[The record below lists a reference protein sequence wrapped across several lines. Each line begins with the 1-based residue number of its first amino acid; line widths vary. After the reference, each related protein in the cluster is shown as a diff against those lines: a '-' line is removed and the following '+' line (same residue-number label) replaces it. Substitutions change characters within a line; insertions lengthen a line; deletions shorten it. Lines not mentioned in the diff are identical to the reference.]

1 MTVKA
6 QSPPTK
12 AKLPAAAAVRPSR
25 DNSTVVLIRNPK
37 FSYRKRPDHSKKNER
52 HSALSVRVCISTDPQ
67 APPRSRRQA
76 RSFQGREGQVCISP
90 VMSNFEQ
97 TASIAGLMFPGET
110 CMRPYGPCP
119 LISLRIPRPR
129 GLLALILINWV
140 LWAAQ
145 PIVMLCRWRYPRVTS
160 WIVDALLRLSDPR

>member
-1 MTVKA
+1 
-6 QSPPTK
+6 
-12 AKLPAAAAVRPSR
+12 
-25 DNSTVVLIRNPK
+25 
-37 FSYRKRPDHSKKNER
+37 
-52 HSALSVRVCISTDPQ
+52 
-67 APPRSRRQA
+67 
-76 RSFQGREGQVCISP
+76 VCISP

-160 WIVDALLRLSDPR
+160 WIVDAFLDFPILDNAQPQPSVKDSDSGPG